1 MFTRGEI
8 SCPGELSLTTIFPSK
23 KIHNKASSQQVKF
36 VMIRIEFIFS
46 RFKSILLGAS
56 GEGFRKQ
63 TKEGKSLFT
72 LRGLVSCDANE
83 TSFELPLKISLAHVI
98 MLACQRCNQMLPTL
112 VFVAPALHPII
123 YFAFNSEY
131 RTGLTHAWKNLSC
144 NQTPEQVSKARNLI
158 IKLFA
163 CNVK

>member
-1 MFTRGEI
+1 MSYLGFEMFHDMFTRGEI

-72 LRGLVSCDANE
+72 LRGLVSCDANK
-83 TSFELPLKISLAHVI
+83 TSSELPLDSMNVCKWIIITFGYKRLSKVLDFPI
-98 MLACQRCNQMLPTL
+98 KKPMLRILWHFHC
-112 VFVAPALHPII
+112 
-123 YFAFNSEY
+123 AFIVVLLCRREEKCLLNKY
-131 RTGLTHAWKNLSC
+131 RGEC
-144 NQTPEQVSKARNLI
+144 
-158 IKLFA
+158 
-163 CNVK
+163 

>member
-1 MFTRGEI
+1 MFHDMFTRGEI

-72 LRGLVSCDANE
+72 LRGLVSCDANK
-83 TSFELPLKISLAHVI
+83 TSSERPLLHRAYFISISLRYKWGYTYSF
-98 MLACQRCNQMLPTL
+98 CQIFQGLCLFKGLSLFQTL
-112 VFVAPALHPII
+112 
-123 YFAFNSEY
+123 E
-131 RTGLTHAWKNLSC
+131 
-144 NQTPEQVSKARNLI
+144 
-158 IKLFA
+158 
-163 CNVK
+163 

>member
-1 MFTRGEI
+1 MFHDMFTRGEI

-23 KIHNKASSQQVKF
+23 KIQNKASSQQVRF

-83 TSFELPLKISLAHVI
+83 TSFELPLFKLDMFPNLTTIAG
-98 MLACQRCNQMLPTL
+98 PW
-112 VFVAPALHPII
+112 
-123 YFAFNSEY
+123 YF
-131 RTGLTHAWKNLSC
+131 W
-144 NQTPEQVSKARNLI
+144 
-158 IKLFA
+158 
-163 CNVK
+163 

>member
-1 MFTRGEI
+1 MFHDMFTRGEI

-72 LRGLVSCDANE
+72 LRGLVSCDANK
-83 TSFELPLKISLAHVI
+83 TSSELPLEIND
-98 MLACQRCNQMLPTL
+98 QE
-112 VFVAPALHPII
+112 PIRPPLLGCVGFDSI
-123 YFAFNSEY
+123 
-131 RTGLTHAWKNLSC
+131 RVLR
-144 NQTPEQVSKARNLI
+144 RNRS
-158 IKLFA
+158 
-163 CNVK
+163 V